1 MPAGKGWS
9 CSSRTREQQEAVQ
22 MAEKTG
28 TAGAAGRAPSAGQHD
43 SVRNVVLVGHS
54 GAGKTSLV
62 EALLVGTGTIQRA
75 GRVEDGTTVSDFDE
89 VEVRQQRS
97 VNLTLAPVLH
107 AGVKINLLDTP
118 GYADFTGDLR
128 AGLRAADAALFT
140 VSAADGVDGLT
151 RMLWD
156 ECAAVGMPRA
166 VVITK
171 IDHQRADFS
180 EALDACRAAF
190 GDSVAPLYLPVA
202 DGHGGVRGLI
212 GLLSEQFYDYSSGS
226 RKESTPE
233 PGQADGIAES
243 RSALIEAIIQESE
256 DESLMDSYLSGEDL
270 DVKGLIEDLEKA
282 VARGSFYPVLAA
294 SAPHGIGIA
303 ELLEVMTQ
311 AFPAPQE
318 HPLPA
323 VTTVDGKPAS
333 GLSSDPDGPLLAE
346 VVKTTSDPYVGR
358 ISLVRV
364 FSGTLRPDAVVHVS
378 GHGRAERGHA
388 DHDQDERIG
397 ALTSPLGK
405 QQRTIAQCLAGDI
418 CAVAKLASAETGD
431 TLSDKERPLVMES
444 WAMPEPLLPVAITAK
459 SKADEDK
466 MSQALA
472 RLVAEDPTLRL
483 EMNAETR
490 QLVLWC
496 MGEAHVD
503 LLLDRLSSRYGVAV
517 ETTELRVP
525 LRETVGGKAQGLGR
539 NVKQTGGHGE
549 FGICHIEVEPLPSG
563 SGLEFVDKIV
573 GGVVPRQF
581 IPSVEK
587 GVRAQMEQGVLAGYP
602 MVDIRVTLFDG
613 KAHSVDSS
621 DMAFQKAGRAALRDA
636 ADKAQVLLLEP
647 VDEVSVMVAD
657 DYVGAV
663 MSDLSSRRGRV
674 LGTEPVPGGRTLVKA
689 EIPELEI
696 TRYAI
701 DLRSMSHGTGSFA
714 RSYLRYEPLP
724 SHLAEKVAAAS
735 KPG

>member
-1 MPAGKGWS
+1 
-9 CSSRTREQQEAVQ
+9 

-28 TAGAAGRAPSAGQHD
+28 PSGAAGRAPVAGQPD
-43 SVRNVVLVGHS
+43 NVRNVVLVGHS
-54 GAGKTSLV
+54 GAGKTTLI
-62 EALLVGTGTIQRA
+62 EALLVATGTIQRP
-75 GRVEDGTTVSDFDE
+75 GRVEDGSTVSDFDE

-97 VNLTLAPVLH
+97 VNLTLAPVTH
-107 AGVKINLLDTP
+107 GGVKVNLLDTP

-140 VSAADGVDGLT
+140 VSAAEGVDGLT
-151 RMLWD
+151 RMLWE
-156 ECAAVGMPRA
+156 ECAAVGTPRA

-171 IDHQRADFS
+171 IDHQRGDFA
-180 EALDACRAAF
+180 EALAACREAF
-190 GDSVAPLYLPVA
+190 GESVAPLYLPVT
-202 DGHGGVRGLI
+202 DGQGGVRGLI
-212 GLLSEQFYDYSSGS
+212 GLLSERFFDYSGGS
-226 RKESTPE
+226 RQERDLE
-233 PGQADGIAES
+233 PADADRAEEA

-256 DESLMDSYLSGEDL
+256 DESLMDRYLSGEAIDAK
-270 DVKGLIEDLEKA
+270 VLIEDLEKA
-282 VARGSFYPVLAA
+282 VAQGSFYPVLPVA
-294 SAPHGIGIA
+294 APHGIGMA

-311 AFPAPQE
+311 AFPAPAE

-323 VTTVDGKPAS
+323 VTTPDGKPVS
-333 GLSSDPDGPLLAE
+333 GLSCDPRGPLLAE

-364 FSGTLRPDAVVHVS
+364 FSGTLRPDATVHVS
-378 GHGRAERGHA
+378 GHGRTGRGHA

-405 QQRTIAQCLAGDI
+405 QQRTISQCAAGDI

-431 TLSDKERPLVMES
+431 TLSDKDNPLLMEPWS
-444 WAMPEPLLPVAITAK
+444 SPEPLLPVAITAK

-483 EMNAETR
+483 EMNSETR

-496 MGEAHVD
+496 MGEAHAD
-503 LLLDRLSSRYGVAV
+503 LMLDRLSSRYGVAV

-525 LRETVGGKAQGLGR
+525 LRETVAGKAHGLGR

-549 FGICHIEVEPLPSG
+549 FGICHLEVEPLPSG
-563 SGLEFVDKIV
+563 GGFEFVDKIV

-602 MVDIRVTLFDG
+602 MVNIRVTLFDG

-621 DMAFQKAGRAALRDA
+621 DMAFQKAGRA
-636 ADKAQVLLLEP
+636 
-647 VDEVSVMVAD
+647 
-657 DYVGAV
+657 G
-663 MSDLSSRRGRV
+663 
-674 LGTEPVPGGRTLVKA
+674 
-689 EIPELEI
+689 
-696 TRYAI
+696 
-701 DLRSMSHGTGSFA
+701 
-714 RSYLRYEPLP
+714 
-724 SHLAEKVAAAS
+724 
-735 KPG
+735 

>member
-1 MPAGKGWS
+1 
-9 CSSRTREQQEAVQ
+9 
-22 MAEKTG
+22 MADKTQ
-28 TAGAAGRAPSAGQHD
+28 APGAAGRAPAAGQPD

-54 GAGKTSLV
+54 GAGKTTLT
-62 EALLVGTGTIQRA
+62 EALLAGTGTIPRA
-75 GRVEDGTTVSDFDE
+75 GRVEDGSTVSDFDE

-97 VNLTLAPVLH
+97 VNLTLAPLVH
-107 AGVKINLLDTP
+107 GGVKVNLLDTP
-118 GYADFTGDLR
+118 GYADFLGDLR

-140 VSAADGVDGLT
+140 VSATEGVGGLA
-151 RMLWD
+151 RMLWE
-156 ECAAVGMPRA
+156 ECAAAGTPRA

-171 IDHQRADFS
+171 IDHQRGDFN
-180 EALDACRAAF
+180 EVLAACRDAF
-190 GDSVAPLYLPVA
+190 GDSVAPLYLPVS
-202 DGHGGVRGLI
+202 DGQDGVRGLI
-212 GLLSEQFYDYSSGS
+212 GLLSGRFFDYSGS
-226 RKESTPE
+226 SREERDPDPADSDRTGEARST
-233 PGQADGIAES
+233 
-243 RSALIEAIIQESE
+243 LIEAIIQESE
-256 DESLMDSYLSGEDL
+256 DESLMDSYLSGEEIDAK
-270 DVKGLIEDLEKA
+270 VLIEDLEKA
-282 VARGSFYPVLAA
+282 VARGSLYPVLPAA
-294 SAPHGIGIA
+294 APHGIGIA

-311 AFPAPQE
+311 AFPSPAE

-323 VTTVDGKPAS
+323 VTTLDGKPAS
-333 GLSSDPDGPLLAE
+333 GIDSDPQGPLLAE

-358 ISLVRV
+358 ISMVRV
-364 FSGTLRPDAVVHVS
+364 FSGTLRPDAAVHVS
-378 GHGRAERGHA
+378 GHGRTDSGRA
-388 DHDQDERIG
+388 DHDEDERLG

-405 QQRTIAQCLAGDI
+405 QQRTVAQCQAGDI
-418 CAVAKLASAETGD
+418 CAVAKLVSAETSD
-431 TLSDKERPLVMES
+431 TLSDKERPLLMEP

-466 MSQALA
+466 MSQALS
-472 RLVAEDPTLRL
+472 RLAAEDPTLRL
-483 EMNAETR
+483 EMNSETR

-496 MGEAHVD
+496 MGEAHCD

-525 LRETVGGKAQGLGR
+525 LRETVAGKAQGLGR

-549 FGICHIEVEPLPSG
+549 FGIVHLEVEPLPSA

-621 DMAFQKAGRAALRDA
+621 DMAFQKAGRAGLRDA
-636 ADKAQVLLLEP
+636 AEKAGVILLEP
-647 VDEVSVMVAD
+647 VDEVSVLVPD

-674 LGTEPVPGGRTLVKA
+674 LGTEPVPGGRTLVKS

-701 DLRSMSHGTGSFA
+701 DLRSMSHGTGSFK

-724 SHLAEKVAAAS
+724 SHLAEKVTAAS
-735 KPG
+735 KGS

>member
-1 MPAGKGWS
+1 
-9 CSSRTREQQEAVQ
+9 
-22 MAEKTG
+22 MAEKAG
-28 TAGAAGRAPSAGQHD
+28 ASGAAGRAPVADQPD
-43 SVRNVVLVGHS
+43 NVRNVVLVGHS
-54 GAGKTSLV
+54 GAGKTTLV
-62 EALLVGTGTIQRA
+62 EALLVATGTIQRG
-75 GRVEDGTTVSDFDE
+75 GRVEEGSTVSDFDE

-97 VNLTLAPVLH
+97 VNLSLAPVEH
-107 AGVKINLLDTP
+107 NGIKVNLLDTP

-151 RMLWD
+151 RMLWE
-156 ECAAVGMPRA
+156 ECAAVGTPRA

-171 IDHQRADFS
+171 IDHQRGDFD
-180 EALDACRAAF
+180 EALAACRDAF

-202 DGHGGVRGLI
+202 DGQGGVRGLI
-212 GLLSEQFYDYSSGS
+212 GLLSERFYDYSGGS
-226 RKESTPE
+226 REERDPE
-233 PGQADGIAES
+233 PGDTDRLEES

-256 DESLMDSYLSGEDL
+256 DEGLMDRYLSGEQIDPK
-270 DVKGLIEDLEKA
+270 VLIEDLEKA
-282 VARGSFYPVLAA
+282 VARGSFYPVLPAA
-294 SAPHGIGIA
+294 TPLGIGMP

-311 AFPAPQE
+311 AFPAPAE

-323 VTTVDGKPAS
+323 VTTPDGKPVS
-333 GLSSDPDGPLLAE
+333 GLSCDPRGPLLAE
-346 VVKTTSDPYVGR
+346 VVKTASDPYVGR

-364 FSGTLRPDAVVHVS
+364 FSGTLRPDATVHVS
-378 GHGRAERGHA
+378 GHGRADRGHA

-405 QQRTIAQCLAGDI
+405 LQRSIAQCVAGDI
-418 CAVAKLASAETGD
+418 CAVAKLGSAETGD
-431 TLSDKERPLVMES
+431 TLSDKENPLLMEAWS
-444 WAMPEPLLPVAITAK
+444 SPEPLLPVAITAK

-466 MSQALA
+466 MSQALG

-483 EMNAETR
+483 ENNSETR

-517 ETTELRVP
+517 ETTALRVP
-525 LRETVGGKAQGLGR
+525 LRETLAGKAQGLGR

-549 FGICHIEVEPLPSG
+549 YAICHLEVEPVPSG
-563 SGLEFVDKIV
+563 NGFEFVDKIV

-602 MVDIRVTLFDG
+602 MVDVRVTLFDG
-613 KAHSVDSS
+613 KAHAVDSS
-621 DMAFQKAGRAALRDA
+621 DMAFQKAGRAGFRDA
-636 ADKAQVLLLEP
+636 AEKAGVLLLEP
-647 VDEVSVMVAD
+647 VDEVSVLVPD

-701 DLRSMSHGTGSFA
+701 DLRSTSHGTGSFT
-714 RSYLRYEPLP
+714 RSYLRHEPLP
-724 SHLAEKVAAAS
+724 SHLADKVASAS
-735 KPG
+735 KPD

>member
-1 MPAGKGWS
+1 
-9 CSSRTREQQEAVQ
+9 
-22 MAEKTG
+22 MAEKASTP
-28 TAGAAGRAPSAGQHD
+28 GAAGRAPSAGQPE

-54 GAGKTSLV
+54 GAGKTTLV
-62 EALLVGTGTIQRA
+62 EALLAATGTIQRT
-75 GRVEDGTTVSDFDE
+75 GRVEEGTTVSDFDE
-89 VEVRQQRS
+89 VEIRQQRS
-97 VNLTLAPVLH
+97 VNLTLAPVVH
-107 AGVKINLLDTP
+107 GGVKVNLLDTP

-128 AGLRAADAALFT
+128 AGLRAADAALFA
-140 VSAADGVDGLT
+140 VSAADSIDGLT
-151 RMLWD
+151 RMLWE
-156 ECAAVGMPRA
+156 ECAAVGTPRA

-171 IDHQRADFS
+171 IDHQRGDFD
-180 EALDACRAAF
+180 EALAACRVAF
-190 GDSVAPLYLPVA
+190 GDSVAPLYLPVT
-202 DGHGGVRGLI
+202 DGDGGIRGLL
-212 GLLSEQFYDYSSGS
+212 GLLSERFYDYSGGS
-226 RKESTPE
+226 REERDPD
-233 PGQADGIAES
+233 PADADRMTES

-256 DESLMDSYLSGEDL
+256 DESLMDAYLSGEEIG
-270 DVKGLIEDLEKA
+270 VKGLIEDLEKA
-282 VARGSFYPVLAA
+282 VARGSLYPVLTS
-294 SAPHGIGIA
+294 SAPHRIGMT

-323 VTTVDGKPAS
+323 VTTLDDKPVS
-333 GLSSDPDGPLLAE
+333 GLSGDPQGPLLAQ

-364 FSGTLRPDAVVHVS
+364 FSGTLRPDAVLHVS

-388 DHDQDERIG
+388 DHDEDERVG

-405 QQRTIAQCLAGDI
+405 QQRGIALCAAGDI

-431 TLSDKERPLVMES
+431 TLSEKERPLLVEP
-444 WAMPEPLLPVAITAK
+444 WAMPEPLLPVAIQAR

-466 MSQALA
+466 MSQALS

-483 EMNAETR
+483 ENNAETR

-496 MGEAHVD
+496 MGEAHSD
-503 LLLDRLSSRYGVAV
+503 LLLDRLANRHGVAV

-525 LRETVGGKAQGLGR
+525 LRETVAGKARGLGR
-539 NVKQTGGHGE
+539 NVKQSGGHGE
-549 FGICHIEVEPLPSG
+549 YAICHLEVEPLASG
-563 SGLEFVDKIV
+563 AGLEFVDKIV

-587 GVRAQMEQGVLAGYP
+587 GVRAQMEHGVLAGYP

-621 DMAFQKAGRAALRDA
+621 DMAFQKAGRAGLRDA
-636 ADKAQVLLLEP
+636 AEQAGVLLLEP
-647 VDEVSVMVAD
+647 VDEVAVMVAD
-657 DYVGAV
+657 DDVGAV

-674 LGTEPVPGGRTLVKA
+674 LGTEPVPGGRTMVKA

-696 TRYAI
+696 IRYAI
-701 DLRSMSHGTGSFA
+701 DLRSMSHGTGSFS

-724 SHLAEKVAAAS
+724 SHLAEKVAAAAKS
-735 KPG
+735 G

>member
-1 MPAGKGWS
+1 
-9 CSSRTREQQEAVQ
+9 
-22 MAEKTG
+22 MAEKTH
-28 TAGAAGRAPSAGQHD
+28 TSGAAGRASAAGQPD
-43 SVRNVVLVGHS
+43 SVRNIVLVGHS
-54 GAGKTSLV
+54 GAGKTTLT
-62 EALLVGTGTIQRA
+62 EALLAHTGTIQRT

-89 VEVRQQRS
+89 VEIRQQRS

-107 AGVKINLLDTP
+107 AGVKVNLLDTP

-156 ECAAVGMPRA
+156 ECAVAGTPRA

-171 IDHQRADFS
+171 IDHQRGDFD
-180 EALDACRAAF
+180 EALQACRDAF
-190 GDSVAPLYLPVA
+190 GDSVAPLYLPVG
-202 DGHGGVRGLI
+202 DGQGGIRGLI
-212 GLLSEQFYDYSSGS
+212 GLLSERFFDYSGGS
-226 RKESTPE
+226 RRDQDPD
-233 PGQADGIAES
+233 PADADRIADS

-256 DESLMDSYLSGEDL
+256 DEGLMDRYLNGERIDAK
-270 DVKGLIEDLEKA
+270 VLIEDLEKA

-294 SAPHGIGIA
+294 ASPLGIGLE

-323 VTTVDGKPAS
+323 VTTLDGKPVTD
-333 GLSSDPDGPLLAE
+333 LSCDPAGPLLAE
-346 VVKTTSDPYVGR
+346 VVKTTADPYVGR

-364 FSGTLRPDAVVHVS
+364 FSGTLRPDAAVHVS
-378 GHGRAERGHA
+378 GHGRADRGHA
-388 DHDQDERIG
+388 DHDQDERVG

-405 QQRTIAQCLAGDI
+405 QQRNIALCPAGDI
-418 CAVAKLASAETGD
+418 CAIAKLASAETGD
-431 TLSDKERPLVMES
+431 TLSDRDRPLLMEAWS
-444 WAMPEPLLPVAITAK
+444 SPEPLLPVAIAAK

-483 EMNAETR
+483 ENNPETR

-496 MGEAHVD
+496 MGEAHAD

-517 ETTELRVP
+517 ETVELRVP
-525 LRETVGGKAQGLGR
+525 LRETVAAKAQGLGR

-563 SGLEFVDKIV
+563 SDFEFVDKIV

-587 GVRAQMEQGVLAGYP
+587 GVRAQLEQGVLAGYP
-602 MVDIRVTLFDG
+602 MVNVKVTLYDG

-647 VDEVSVMVAD
+647 VDEVSVLVAD

-674 LGTEPVPGGRTLVKA
+674 LGTEPVAGGRTLVKA

-701 DLRSMSHGTGSFA
+701 DLRSMSHGTGSFT

-724 SHLAEKVAAAS
+724 PHLAEKQAAAA
-735 KPG
+735 KAG